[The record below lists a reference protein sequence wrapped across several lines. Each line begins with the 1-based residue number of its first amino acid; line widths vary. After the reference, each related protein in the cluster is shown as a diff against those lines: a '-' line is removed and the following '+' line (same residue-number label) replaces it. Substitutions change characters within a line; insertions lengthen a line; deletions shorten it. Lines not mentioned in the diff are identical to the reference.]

1 VECRNT
7 AGNHTLVFTFN
18 NNLQSGNAI
27 VTGGV
32 GTVSGAPIIA
42 GSTMTVNLTGVADAQ
57 RLTLTLQS
65 VTDTN
70 SEVLP
75 DTAMRI
81 NFLAGDVNANKSV
94 NAADVAAAKA
104 QLGQPVGAGNFRA
117 DYNANGTL
125 NAADIAGIK
134 GNLGHGVP

>member
-1 VECRNT
+1 
-7 AGNHTLVFTFN
+7 
-18 NNLQSGNAI
+18 
-27 VTGGV
+27 
-32 GTVSGAPIIA
+32 
-42 GSTMTVNLTGVADAQ
+42 MTVNLIGVADAQ

-70 SEVLP
+70 SVILP
-75 DTAMRI
+75 DTAVRI

-94 NAADVAAAKA
+94 NAADVASAKA
-104 QLGQPVGAGNFRA
+104 QLGQSVGAGNFRA

-125 NAADIAGIK
+125 NAADIAGVK